1 MSWPDAATQYARA
14 LKQGQ
19 KYHNACVIRGQN
31 PYPAVLDD
39 VLGESPVARRIP
51 IGVVEIPMEQIV
63 GTTTKGRKSAFAGN
77 FMPLLDAS
85 TEFGNKWINL
95 CLSHL
100 TDGIHD
106 PIVCY
111 EYMGQFYVTE
121 GNKRVSVL
129 KSYDCPS
136 IRGNVT
142 RVVPTPSDDPKVVAY
157 YEFMH
162 FYQLSGLYDC
172 WLRQPG
178 QYPKLQ
184 AALGLDPDHEWTKE
198 ERLNFL
204 YSFRRFKA
212 AFIRLNAEKLDV
224 TPGEALM
231 AWLELHPFSELE
243 TMQEAELDRSLA
255 AIWADVRLLTQQSPI
270 QISTE
275 ATTQE
280 KINWTRLLGFG
291 RITHLNVAFVHA
303 FAPEKSAWTAA
314 HELGREHLKQV
325 MGNSV
330 TTTVYQCTYDNALE
344 VMEQAVQDGAQVIFA
359 TTPPMIAAC
368 RQIAARY
375 PQVRVLNCSLSMPYA
390 GIRTYYTR
398 IHEGKFITGAIAGA
412 MAQSGSIG
420 YVANYPI
427 IGTIASIN
435 AFALGVRL
443 TNPNARVRLKWSCLE
458 GNPVQ
463 EFLEE
468 GVSVISN
475 RDAGATQPHWAWEW
489 GTYQVDGEGNL
500 SPLASP
506 RWHWGKFYEKVVRSI
521 FAGNWETLGTEPTQ
535 KAVNYWWG
543 MSSGVIDV
551 ELYEKL
557 PSGILQLGD
566 ILKRGIVDG
575 SIDPFLCRITDQNSV
590 LRSDG
595 THLFTPEELMDMD
608 WLCDT
613 LDGSIPRFDELLP
626 ASQTLVRHL
635 GVERD
640 RLKPEQEEESAL

>member
-1 MSWPDAATQYARA
+1 MSWTDAVTQYARA

-19 KYHNACVIRGQN
+19 KYHNACIIRGQN
-31 PYPAVLDD
+31 PYPLVLDD
-39 VLGESPVARRIP
+39 VLGESPVARRVS
-51 IGVVEIPMEQIV
+51 IGLVEIPMEQIV

-77 FMPLLDAS
+77 FMPLLDS
-85 TEFGNKWINL
+85 TTEFGNKWINL
-95 CLSHL
+95 CESHL

-111 EYMGQFYVTE
+111 EYMGQFYITE

-129 KSYDCPS
+129 KSYECPS

-142 RVVPTPSDDPKVVAY
+142 RVVPPMSDEPRVVAY
-157 YEFMH
+157 YEFMA
-162 FYQLSGLYDC
+162 FFQLSELYDV

-184 AALGLDPDHEWTKE
+184 AALGLEPDHIWSKE

-204 YSFRRFKA
+204 YSFRRFKSS
-212 AFIRLNAEKLDV
+212 FNRLNSEKLDV
-224 TPGEALM
+224 TAGEALM
-231 AWLELHPFSELE
+231 VWLELHPFVKLE
-243 TMQEAELDRSLA
+243 SMNEAELDKSLA
-255 AIWADVRLLTQQSPI
+255 AIWPDIRLLTHQSPI

-291 RITHLNVAFVHA
+291 RIAHLNVAFIHA
-303 FAPEKSAWTAA
+303 FAPEKSAWIAA
-314 HELGREHLKQV
+314 HELGREHLKEV
-325 MGNSV
+325 MGDEV
-330 TTTVYQCTYDNALE
+330 TTTVYQCSYEDAYET
-344 VMEQAVQDGAQVIFA
+344 MEKAVEDGAQVIFA
-359 TTPPMIAAC
+359 TTPPMIGAC
-368 RQIAARY
+368 RQIAAKY

-390 GIRTYYTR
+390 GVRTYYTR

-412 MAQSGSIG
+412 MAKDGGIG

-427 IGTIASIN
+427 IGTIAGIN

-443 TNPNARVRLKWSCLE
+443 TNPTARVKLKWSCLE
-458 GNPVQ
+458 GNPV
-463 EFLEE
+463 EELLNE
-468 GVSVISN
+468 GVAVISN
-475 RDAGATQPHWAWEW
+475 RDVGATQPHWAWEW
-489 GTYQVDGEGNL
+489 GTYQVDAEGGL

-506 RWHWGKFYEKVVRSI
+506 RWHWGKFYERVVRSI
-521 FAGNWETLGTEPTQ
+521 FAGNWDTLGVEAPE

-551 ELYEKL
+551 ELYDKL
-557 PSGILQLGD
+557 PSGMLQLGD
-566 ILKRGIVDG
+566 ILKKGLMDG
-575 SIDPFLCRITDQNSV
+575 TIDPFRCRIVDQNGN
-590 LRSDG
+590 LRNDG
-595 THLFTPEELMDMD
+595 SQGFTPEELMHMD
-608 WLCDT
+608 WLCDS
-613 LDGSIPRFDELLP
+613 LDGSIPAYEDLKP

-640 RLKPEQEEESAL
+640 SLQPETGEERAL

>member
-1 MSWPDAATQYARA
+1 MSWPDASTQYARA
-14 LKQGQ
+14 LKLGQ

-31 PYPAVLDD
+31 PYPLVLDE
-39 VLGESPVARRIP
+39 VLGENPVARQIP
-51 IGVVEIPMEQIV
+51 IGLVEIPMEQIV

-77 FMPLLDAS
+77 FMPLLDET
-85 TEFGNKWINL
+85 TEFGTKWINL
-95 CLSHL
+95 CESHL

-136 IRGNVT
+136 IRGKVT
-142 RVVPTPSDDPKVVAY
+142 RVVPPLTDDPKVVAY

-162 FYQLSGLYDC
+162 FYQLSSLYDV

-184 AALGLDPDHEWTKE
+184 AALGLAPDHEWTKE

-204 YSFRRFKA
+204 YGFHRFKA
-212 AFIRLNAEKLDV
+212 SFTKLNAEKLDV

-231 AWLELHPFSELE
+231 VWLELHSF
-243 TMQEAELDRSLA
+243 TELDTIDPSALDKSLA
-255 AIWADVRLLTQQSPI
+255 AIWPDVRLLTQHSPI

-275 ATTQE
+275 STTRD

-291 RITHLNVAFVHA
+291 RITHLNVAFIHA
-303 FAPEKSAWTAA
+303 FAPEKSAWIAA
-314 HELGREHLKQV
+314 HELGREHLKEV
-325 MGNSV
+325 MGESI
-330 TTTVYQCTYDNALE
+330 TTTVHQCPYEEAFDT
-344 VMEQAVQDGAQVIFA
+344 MEKAVQDGAQVIFA
-359 TTPPMIAAC
+359 TTPPMIGAC
-368 RQIAARY
+368 RQIAAKY

-390 GIRTYYTR
+390 GVRTYYTR
-398 IHEGKFITGAIAGA
+398 VHESKFITGAIAGA
-412 MAQSGSIG
+412 MAGDGGIG

-427 IGTIASIN
+427 IGTIAAIN

-443 TNPNARVRLKWSCLE
+443 TNPNARVRLKWSCVP
-458 GNPVQ
+458 GNPV
-463 EFLEE
+463 EALLSE
-468 GVSVISN
+468 GVTVISN
-475 RDAGATQPHWAWEW
+475 RDTGAAQPHWAWEW
-489 GTYQVDGEGNL
+489 GTYQLNSEGGL

-506 RWHWGKFYEKVVRSI
+506 RWHWGRFYEKVVRSI

-543 MSSGVIDV
+543 MDSGVIDV
-551 ELYEKL
+551 ELYDRL
-557 PSGILQLGD
+557 PAGILQLGG
-566 ILKRGIVDG
+566 ILKSGIVSG
-575 SIDPFLCRITDQNSV
+575 SIDPFRCRITDQNGN
-590 LRSDG
+590 LRNDG
-595 THLFTPEELMDMD
+595 SQTFTPEELMHMD

-613 LDGSIPRFDELLP
+613 LDGSIPAFDDLLP

-640 RLKPEQEEESAL
+640 QLRPEQEGESAL